1 MTQRRNPVGLVERLL
16 LIAALV
22 VSTAAGIPGLSQ
34 TTTTLDTQSA
44 DPTPVW
50 IWYLLYA
57 AVIVLALRRGREVVR
72 AGSKSGFIL
81 AVTAWVLASVVWSAV
96 PGLTLHRAIALALST
111 LLGLLLAVN
120 YDLDELFELVCWVL
134 AAIVLA
140 SAATAIFD
148 PTIGLDHVRG
158 SVWRGLFDTK
168 NELGRIA
175 SLTAVMWLL
184 RIAAAKRRLLSLAVL
199 GVAVLAI
206 HESDSR
212 TSLVVVVAVAVAIL
226 VLPALRA
233 EGETMVAASAGLV
246 LVLGMVSFW
255 LTQHP
260 GRVLGALGASSTL
273 TGRTAIWSAAWQM
286 AHHHFLFGYGYGAFW
301 RGILGPSAW
310 VWSAVGSTPPH
321 SHNGFLDA
329 WLDLGLVGVVLI
341 GMALMAA
348 LASAWRVMRMRGPIL
363 RAWPFV
369 FVLFLLLFNITESSL
384 VARNSLSWIL
394 FVAVTSAT
402 QLELARIR
410 PEAVWPAGRTHQTP
424 RVAGA
429 AA

>member
-1 MTQRRNPVGLVERLL
+1 MTERRNTPGAFERLV

-34 TTTTLDTQSA
+34 PATALDTQSA

-50 IWYLLYA
+50 LWYLLYA
-57 AVIVLALRRGREVVR
+57 TVIVLALRRARDVVE
-72 AGSKSGFIL
+72 AGSKSIFIL
-81 AVTAWVLASVVWSAV
+81 ALTAWVLASVAWSAV
-96 PGLTLHRAIALALST
+96 PGLSLHRAIALALTT
-111 LLGLLLAVN
+111 LLGLLLAVR
-120 YDLDELFELVCWVL
+120 YDLDELFELICWVL

-148 PTIGLDHVRG
+148 PAFGLDHVRG
-158 SVWRGLFDTK
+158 NTWRGLFVTK

-175 SLTAVMWLL
+175 SLTAVVWLL
-184 RIAAAKRRLLSLAVL
+184 RIAAGKRRLVSLAVL
-199 GVAVLAI
+199 GVAIAAI

-212 TSLVVVVAVAVAIL
+212 TSLVVVVAIAL
-226 VLPALRA
+226 VVLALPALRA
-233 EGETMVAASAGLV
+233 DGETMLAASAGLV
-246 LVLGMVSFW
+246 LVLGLVSLW
-255 LTQHP
+255 LTEHP

-286 AHHHFLFGYGYGAFW
+286 AHHHFFLGYGYAAFW
-301 RGILGPSAW
+301 RGLSGPSAW

-329 WLDLGLVGVVLI
+329 WLDLGLVGVVLV
-341 GMALMAA
+341 GLALLAA
-348 LASAWRVMRMRGPIL
+348 LNAAWAVMRGPGSVT

-369 FVLFLLLFNITESSL
+369 FLLFLVLFNITESSL

-394 FVAVTSAT
+394 LVAVAAGTE
-402 QLELARIR
+402 LERCRARQVASPS
-410 PEAVWPAGRTHQTP
+410 PEPPWAMPRPAG
-424 RVAGA
+424 AS
-429 AA
+429 